1 MFASVLE
8 ESARVYFTTIF
19 RSTWS
24 LFSVCSSI
32 FFSTST
38 ASCATSFVVSFS
50 EDSSEVVS
58 ASVVSSVLSLSLLF
72 LEDVSLTITS
82 LPSSPTTFTGSFASS
97 DFSVLSVLSE
107 TSEAFSSDSVA
118 VVVSAAFS
126 VASCSLPA
134 SASVFD
140 SSAFASVA
148 VEASVAASVFSLLLA
163 GSVVPSVEIPVSVVS
178 LLAKVLAASLLSSV
192 SFLFAPTREAI
203 VCPFSIVPSS

>member
-1 MFASVLE
+1 MFSSVLE

-72 LEDVSLTITS
+72 LEDVSLTTTS

-134 SASVFD
+134 SVSVFD

-148 VEASVAASVFSLLLA
+148 VAVSVFSLLLA
-163 GSVVPSVEIPVSVVS
+163 GSVVASVEIPVSVVS

>member
-1 MFASVLE
+1 MAFCHSISIRSWMLVFLFYWPINAPASTVVSFISLSRVMFSSVLE

-50 EDSSEVVS
+50 EDSSAVVS

-72 LEDVSLTITS
+72 LEDVSLTTTS

-97 DFSVLSVLSE
+97 DFLVLSVLSE
-107 TSEAFSSDSVA
+107 TSEAF
-118 VVVSAAFS
+118 
-126 VASCSLPA
+126 P
-134 SASVFD
+134 
-140 SSAFASVA
+140 
-148 VEASVAASVFSLLLA
+148 
-163 GSVVPSVEIPVSVVS
+163 PIRWQ
-178 LLAKVLAASLLSSV
+178 LSFPQL
-192 SFLFAPTREAI
+192 FL
-203 VCPFSIVPSS
+203 

>member
-1 MFASVLE
+1 MFSSVLE

-50 EDSSEVVS
+50 EDSSAVVS

-72 LEDVSLTITS
+72 LEDVSLTTTS

-97 DFSVLSVLSE
+97 DFLVL
-107 TSEAFSSDSVA
+107 
-118 VVVSAAFS
+118 
-126 VASCSLPA
+126 
-134 SASVFD
+134 SVFD

-163 GSVVPSVEIPVSVVS
+163 GSVVASVEIPVSVVS